1 MQNDIL
7 KIQNQRK
14 KMGKSAI
21 THLMRQKREK
31 EDYYNV
37 VWTCKPLYTD
47 KKIMKETDPDQI
59 VSSDGKRYYVTDFVK
74 NIGIFFDNVDKA
86 VKISVYN
93 DECAFWID
101 GKIQNE

>member
-1 MQNDIL
+1 MSKDNNILQKTIFAAGKSQKYLLNLKNDIL

-37 VWTCKPLYTD
+37 KDRPTCLFITHRKSVLKYCNRNIII
-47 KKIMKETDPDQI
+47 KNKENFEKNLKIT
-59 VSSDGKRYYVTDFVK
+59 
-74 NIGIFFDNVDKA
+74 
-86 VKISVYN
+86 
-93 DECAFWID
+93 
-101 GKIQNE
+101 